1 MKHKLMHGPDL
12 ETGEIV
18 EVEVADENLHAYR
31 QAGYVEGAMPVVEAE
46 EVKEEAPKSKKK

>member
-1 MKHKLMHGPDL
+1 MHGPDL